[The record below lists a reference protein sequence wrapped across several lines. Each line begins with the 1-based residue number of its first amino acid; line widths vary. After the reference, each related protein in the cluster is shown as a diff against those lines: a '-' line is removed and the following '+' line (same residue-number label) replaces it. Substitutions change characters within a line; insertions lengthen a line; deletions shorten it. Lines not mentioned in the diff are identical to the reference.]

1 MNSMPGM
8 AVKAFV
14 ISLAFLPLTVM
25 AQDNSAATAGSP
37 GCGND
42 SIKFS
47 VKTDKAQHP
56 SQPQTGNALI
66 YFIEDD
72 SNFNSAS
79 KPTTRAG
86 LDGKWVGATHGN
98 SYLSFSVDPGV
109 HHLCASWQPGA
120 HPHPLISVLTGVS
133 IGQDS
138 KSAALHFTAEAG
150 STYYFKVRNIAFS
163 TESSTKIDLTL
174 TPLDS
179 DEGQLLV
186 NKSAHSTSVQKK

>member
-1 MNSMPGM
+1 MLGM
-8 AVKAFV
+8 AVKAVV
-14 ISLAFLPLTVM
+14 ISLALLPLTVM

-37 GCGND
+37 GCGD
-42 SIKFS
+42 DAIKFS

-56 SQPQTGNALI
+56 SQPQAGKALV

-72 SNFNSAS
+72 SNFNSIP

-86 LDGKWVGATHGN
+86 LDGKWMGATHGN
-98 SYLSFSVDPGV
+98 SYLSFSVGPGV
-109 HHLCASWQPGA
+109 HHLCASWQFAGS
-120 HPHPLISVLTGVS
+120 HPLTGLLLGVGT
-133 IGQDS
+133 GQGS

-150 STYYFKVRNIAFS
+150 NTYYFAVKNINFH

-186 NKSAHSTSVQKK
+186 NKFAHSTSVQKK